1 MPLRRIGVGELARR
15 AHVSR
20 GYLNRLIR
28 AGFGL
33 SAAAALERAR
43 CARAE
48 SLLLRTD
55 LTVESI
61 AHQCGFADPSHFSHR
76 FKAIHGASPRRLPDG
91 GHHTILGARPCR
103 RPPAEPP
110 HLVVAATVRPAT
122 AENAPAPADARRGG
136 RRHRAR

>member
-1 MPLRRIGVGELARR
+1 MPLRRVSVGELARR

-20 GYLNRLIR
+20 GYLNRLSR
-28 AGFGL
+28 AAFGL

-61 AHQCGFADPSHFSHR
+61 AYQCGFADSSHFSHR
-76 FKAIHGASPRRLPDG
+76 FTAIHGVSPRAYRVAGTLSPSVLDDPGVRRLSHLLWGWTAPVPG
-91 GHHTILGARPCR
+91 GAR
-103 RPPAEPP
+103 
-110 HLVVAATVRPAT
+110 T
-122 AENAPAPADARRGG
+122 GG
-136 RRHRAR
+136 RRRRWR